1 METTETPEQTLPEQP
16 KPGLILGEE
25 AKYYLHTIGRWANFF
40 SILGYISTGFVILM
54 VLFIGTLFSTITA
67 AQEQFAGP
75 QAGIVTGMMN
85 AGITIIRFF
94 YIAIAV
100 YSFFVAF
107 YLGRFAARIKKATVL
122 NDTLTAT
129 SAFENLKSYFKLMG
143 ITTIVLISL
152 AILFFIVMLIV
163 GIGAASMIR

>member
-1 METTETPEQTLPEQP
+1 METTETPEPILPEQP

-40 SILGYISTGFVILM
+40 SVLGYIFTGFIILM
-54 VLFIGTLFSTITA
+54 VLFVGAIFSTITA

-75 QAGIVTGMMN
+75 QAGMMGSMMS
-85 AGITIIRFF
+85 AGLTVIRFI
-94 YIAIAV
+94 YIALAV
-100 YSFFVAF
+100 FTFFAAF

-129 SAFENLKSYFKLMG
+129 SAFENLKSYFKLIG
-143 ITTIVLISL
+143 ITTIVVL
-152 AILFFIVMLIV
+152 ALDILFLIIMMIA